1 MYTVIQAAR
10 KFGIDER
17 QLRIEIKAGRVAS
30 QMISKH
36 ALADVRKGMPLKVL
50 ALSNDE
56 MERLRNDKSPS
67 IAKS

>member
-1 MYTVIQAAR
+1 MYTVIQASR

-36 ALADVRKGMPLKVL
+36 ALTDVRKGMPLKVL
-50 ALSNDE
+50 AVAESEL
-56 MERLRNDKSPS
+56 ERFKRGNY
-67 IAKS
+67 IQGQ